1 MKKLPLRDDFRE
13 KPVTC
18 GGDERLKGQINRIR
32 NPKELK
38 QYIMREL
45 MIVAN
50 VAIVFGVIYKLFELF
65 AGKQERMLFLEKM
78 GDKLPPEAL
87 RKGIIY
93 RPNLFSF
100 NSLRAGSLLLGLGL
114 GLIVSYAVVCLTL
127 PQYYQFEYVGRMK
140 DAVSVIYGAGILLG
154 GGAGLVVSYL
164 IERRQS
170 QKLD

>member
-1 MKKLPLRDDFRE
+1 
-13 KPVTC
+13 
-18 GGDERLKGQINRIR
+18 
-32 NPKELK
+32 
-38 QYIMREL
+38 MREL

-127 PQYYQFEYVGRMK
+127 PQYYQCEYVGRMK
-140 DAVSVIYGAGILLG
+140 DAVSVIYGAGVLLG
-154 GGAGLVVSYL
+154 GGAGLLVSYV